1 MTSLQAC
8 LLVGAVGL
16 ALTRP
21 LSAQEDKGVA
31 EKLAPITLQLAGLHH
46 TLAARKSLSLVVLKT
61 GHVEQG
67 FGHDDSPDFTGTFQ
81 LFYKG
86 DRFLYSVDYIGAKG
100 AIYNRA
106 ESFDGESYKSF
117 DRLAETLTVASKR
130 FLNDIVM
137 CRGHASFTPFL
148 FLQSAF
154 QKDVFAQLS
163 YDGLTNKDDWEK
175 ALTSL
180 PSTAVVEEVSLE
192 NQSYV
197 KVAGIGKNIDPS
209 SDAECLFDVYFAKAH
224 DWYPMKWE
232 RRLLAGGIAS
242 SYSVEEIS
250 FIQLESGER
259 IPYPKR
265 AVLKQY
271 HDGKLRDTERIEV
284 KQIGFDSVSDDDLTM
299 DASAAKYV
307 RDLDAGGKLRPVK

>member
-1 MTSLQAC
+1 M
-8 LLVGAVGL
+8 GL

-21 LSAQEDKGVA
+21 LSAQEDKGGA
-31 EKLAPITLQLAGLHH
+31 EKLAPITQHLAGLHH
-46 TLAARKSLSLVVLKT
+46 TLAAHKSLSMVVLET
-61 GHVEQG
+61 GHVELG

-86 DRFLYSVDYIGAKG
+86 GRFRYSVDYVGAKG
-100 AIYNRA
+100 TTYNRD
-106 ESFDGESYKSF
+106 ESFDGDSYKSY

-137 CRGHASFTPFL
+137 CRGHAFFTPFL

-180 PSTAVVEEVSLE
+180 PPTVVVEEVSLE
-192 NQSYV
+192 NQSYL
-197 KVAGIGKNIDPS
+197 KVAGIGKNIDPA
-209 SDAECLFDVYFAKAH
+209 SDAECLFDVYFAKAP

-232 RRLLAGGIAS
+232 RRLLAGGIAC
-242 SYSVEEIS
+242 SYSVEEIG
-250 FIQLESGER
+250 FVQLESGER
-259 IPYPKR
+259 IPYPRK
-265 AVLKQY
+265 AILKQY

-284 KQIGFDSVSDDDLTM
+284 KQIGFDSVGDDDLTI
-299 DASAAKYV
+299 DASSAKYL
-307 RDLDAGGKLRPVK
+307 RDLDGDGKLRAVK